1 MALAKTKKKGET
13 SFVKQAAILAAATL
27 FVRFIGFLYRVP
39 LTHLIGDEG
48 NALYNAGFQFYA
60 FLLVLSSAGLPAA
73 IAKMVS
79 ERVARKEYKNA
90 HLIFRSA
97 MVVAVTFGSIGS
109 ILLWSMAGYFSVW
122 FGYPG
127 SVYAIRAVSPAV
139 LLVAIM
145 AVFRGYFQGMN
156 NTVPTAVSQ
165 VVEQFFNAVAKI
177 ALAYIFLEQ
186 LEWAAAGATAG
197 TGIGA
202 FLGLLALLGIYKAL
216 SPRFVQRIRR
226 DRSRKTE
233 KSSDIIRELVATAFP
248 IIIGTAIYSIANF
261 IDMAMVSHRLNSTGL
276 FTQSEIDVLY
286 GQLTGKFVVLT
297 TLPVAVSSALS
308 IASLPSIAGST
319 AKRDRKAVSS
329 KITKATRLSML
340 VAIPSAVGIGVLA
353 EPILL
358 LLFPSHPEGAILLQ
372 VGAVSVVFLS
382 LVQVSTGAL
391 QGIGKIMFP
400 VAGALA
406 GAVAKIPLNFVLIAI
421 PEINVLGA
429 VISTIVC
436 YFFAMLINW
445 GALKKY
451 TKIKID
457 WMALFIKPG
466 FAAAMMG
473 VTCFVSHYTIMLLIS
488 NNTVATII
496 SILFGIFSYFLM
508 LIILRGLAK
517 EDVQRVPILKN
528 IVK

>member
-1 MALAKTKKKGET
+1 MKRKASES

-39 LTHLIGDEG
+39 LTNLIGDEG
-48 NALYNAGFQFYA
+48 NALYNAGFQFYS

-79 ERVARKEYKNA
+79 ERMARHEYRNA
-90 HLIFRSA
+90 HRVFQAA
-97 MVVAVTFGSIGS
+97 MIVAVTFGFFGS
-109 ILLWSMAGYFSVW
+109 VLLWFMAGYLSVW

-165 VVEQFFNAVAKI
+165 VVEQFFNAIFKI
-177 ALAYIFLEQ
+177 GLAFLFIEQ
-186 LEWAAAGATAG
+186 LELAAAGATAG

-202 FLGLLALLGIYKAL
+202 FLGLMTLLGIYRIL
-216 SPRFVQRIRR
+216 SPKFVTRAKR
-226 DRSRKTE
+226 DRSHKVEHTG
-233 KSSDIIRELVATAFP
+233 DIVKEILSTAFP
-248 IIIGTAIYSIANF
+248 IIIGTAIYSMANF

-276 FTQSEIDVLY
+276 FLQSEIDMLY

-297 TLPVAVSSALS
+297 TLPVSISSALA

-319 AKRDRKAVSS
+319 ATRDRKAVLS
-329 KITKATRLSML
+329 KISKATRLSML
-340 VAIPSAVGIGVLA
+340 VAIPSAVGLGVLA

-358 LLFPSHPEGAILLQ
+358 LLFPAHPDGAILLQ
-372 VGAVSVVFLS
+372 VGAISIVFLS

-391 QGIGKIMFP
+391 QGIGKIIFP

-406 GAVAKIPLNFVLIAI
+406 GATAKIPLNYVLIAI

-457 WMALFIKPG
+457 WSGTFIKPAI
-466 FAAAMMG
+466 AAAMMG
-473 VTCFVSHYTIMLLIS
+473 IASFVSHYSIMLFLGNNTIATLIS
-488 NNTVATII
+488 VI
-496 SILFGIFSYFLM
+496 FGVVTYFLI
-508 LIILRGLAK
+508 LIILGGLQK
-517 EDVQRVPILKN
+517 EDVQRIPFVRKY
-528 IVK
+528 VR